1 MAFSYGCAGRLTA
14 QNGGFCPGQC
24 ASIGQAGVFTM
35 EPGGGVN
42 PFTARCD
49 ADGFMKVLQIHDK
62 PYTPTPDA
70 IGGATI
76 LQCDGGRE

>member
-1 MAFSYGCAGRLTA
+1 MVEPCCEVT
-14 QNGGFCPGQC
+14 
-24 ASIGQAGVFTM
+24 IGY
-35 EPGGGVN
+35 N
-42 PFTARCD
+42 PRCD

-76 LQCDGGRE
+76 LQCNGGRE